1 MLRTL
6 GCVYFRRAFGW
17 CIPIGALAGLVGLGG
32 GEFRLPVLMHSVG
45 FAAKSAIPVNL
56 AVSLVTLAFAL
67 GTRSRVVSLADV
79 MPHALE
85 VIGLTCG
92 GMVTAFYG
100 PRLLQALTS
109 ARLIQI
115 IAVLLAAI
123 GLLLCVEALFP
134 LSSPGI
140 STDPGTRFVVGWII
154 GGGIGL
160 VSSLLGVAG
169 GELLIPTLIFVF
181 GVDIR
186 TAGSASI
193 LVSLC
198 LLGVG
203 LWRYWRIGAFPRGRG
218 IQRITSAMSLG
229 SIFGVGLG
237 SLALAAVPV
246 VSLKLL
252 LGGILIAASG
262 KTLLTR
268 S

>member
-1 MLRTL
+1 
-6 GCVYFRRAFGW
+6 
-17 CIPIGALAGLVGLGG
+17 LAGLIGLGG
-32 GEFRLPVLMHSVG
+32 GEFRLPVLMYSVG
-45 FAAKSAIPVNL
+45 FSAKSAVPVNL

-67 GTRSRVVSLADV
+67 GTRSSVVSLADV
-79 MPHALE
+79 IRHGTE

-92 GMVTAFYG
+92 GIVTAFYG
-100 PRLLQALTS
+100 PRLVQALTS
-109 ARLIQI
+109 ARLVQI

-123 GLLLCVEALFP
+123 GSLLCVEASLP
-134 LSSPGI
+134 LSSMGLA
-140 STDPGTRFVVGWII
+140 SGDPAMRFVIGCII

-160 VSSLLGVAG
+160 TSSLLGVAG
-169 GELLIPTLIFVF
+169 GELLIPALIFVF

-198 LLGVG
+198 LIGVG

-229 SIFGVGLG
+229 SILGAGLG
-237 SLALAAVPV
+237 GLALAVVPTG
-246 VSLKLL
+246 SLKLL
-252 LGGILIAASG
+252 LGSILIAAAG
-262 KTLLTR
+262 KTLMVR